1 MKSACGQ
8 HHALKLDPMNN
19 SKYRLEKIEVT
30 GIVQGV
36 GFRPFVHNLANAHHL
51 SGHVVNNPNGIVIE
65 AEGKPDDI
73 EAFVSELRGK
83 PPTLSRIYDI
93 RREVLKTDRASRL
106 YDSFTIQTS
115 EREGKPVTLIS
126 PDVCVCKDCL
136 RELFDPNDR
145 RYLYPFINCIN
156 CGPRF
161 TIIQKLPYDRPFTT
175 MQSFSMC
182 PNCKREYE
190 DPVERRFHAQ
200 PNACPVCGPQLE
212 LLDGDGE
219 ALPGDPLLTSIELL
233 RSGKIV
239 ALKGLGGFHLAV
251 DATNE
256 EAVKRL
262 RERKRREEKPL
273 ALMVG
278 NMEAVHKIVN
288 LSKIEEEVA
297 GSRERPILLGY
308 RRKDPPE
315 GYQVAH
321 SVAPDN
327 PYLGVMLPHTPL
339 HYLLFFHPRLG
350 GDYAND
356 KPVFS
361 ALVMTSGNMS
371 EEPICKDNEEVLETL
386 SGIAD
391 AFLLH
396 NRDIHVRCDDSVI
409 NVVNEKASL
418 IRRSR
423 GFAPAPLFLHAPVPQ
438 ILAFGGQL
446 KSALCLTDGKRA
458 FMSQYIGDLE
468 NVPTL
473 GFFKEAV
480 SHFTQIFDLNP
491 RIFAYDLHPEYMS
504 TRYFMELKDQL
515 EESSFGAV
523 GVQHHHAHIVSVLAE
538 HGLTGPVIGFSMDG
552 TGYGLDGAVWGGEV
566 LICDAAT
573 FHRFAHLDYLPL
585 PGGTAAIREPWR
597 MAFSYLRSAF
607 GEDWK
612 SLNLECLRKT
622 SPSQLEILNQ
632 ACDSG
637 INCPRSSSLGRLF
650 DAVASI
656 LDIKHYSSY
665 EGQAAMMVEMSATR
679 ENSTLLLP
687 YTIREAPSESF
698 DGYPVLWGNLAE
710 NTHKLQVGLKECLIL
725 DYIPL
730 IRSLVDEIER
740 GRVAF
745 ELAAAF
751 HNTLLNSFLEVAK
764 RARETTG
771 LNDVALS
778 GGCWQNR
785 ILSERFQALLKDN
798 GFNVMTNQHVP
809 VNDGGL
815 SLGQAFVAAA
825 MAQEQERRR

>member
-1 MKSACGQ
+1 MKSGCGQ
-8 HHALKLDPMNN
+8 PDPLKLDPMNN

-36 GFRPFVHNLANAHHL
+36 GFRPFVHSLANVHHL
-51 SGHVVNNPNGIVIE
+51 CGYVVNNPNGVIIE

-73 EAFVSELRGK
+73 ETFVSELKGR
-83 PPTLSRIYDI
+83 PPALSRIYDI

-106 YDSFTIQTS
+106 YDSFAIHRS
-115 EREGKPVTLIS
+115 EQGGRPATLIS
-126 PDVCVCKDCL
+126 PDVCVCEDCL

-145 RYLYPFINCIN
+145 RYLYPFINCTN

-175 MQSFSMC
+175 MQSFFMC
-182 PNCKREYE
+182 RACKREYE
-190 DPVERRFHAQ
+190 DPADRRFHAQ
-200 PNACPVCGPQLE
+200 PNACPICGPQLE

-219 ALPGDPLLTSIELL
+219 AVPGDPLLISIELL

-239 ALKGLGGFHLAV
+239 ALKSLGGFHLAV

-262 RERKRREEKPL
+262 RERKHREEKPL
-273 ALMVG
+273 ALMVA
-278 NMEAVHKIVN
+278 NMETVRSIAK
-288 LSKIEEEVA
+288 LSKIEEEIVNA
-297 GSRERPILLGY
+297 RERPILLGH
-308 RRKDPPE
+308 RRRDMPE
-315 GYQVAH
+315 SLRIAD

-327 PYLGVMLPHTPL
+327 PYLGVMLPYTPL

-356 KPVFS
+356 KPLFA
-361 ALVMTSGNMS
+361 ALVMTSGNIS
-371 EEPICKDNEEVLETL
+371 EEPICKDNGEALHNL

-391 AFLLH
+391 VFLVH
-396 NRDIHVRCDDSVI
+396 NRDIHVRGDDSVI
-409 NVVNEKASL
+409 SVVNEKANY

-423 GFAPAPLFLHAPVPQ
+423 GFAPAPLFLQTPVPQ
-438 ILAFGGQL
+438 ILAFGAQL
-446 KSALCLTDGKRA
+446 KNALCLTDGNRA

-491 RIFAYDLHPEYMS
+491 KIFAYDLHPEYMS
-504 TRYFMELKDQL
+504 TRYFMELVNNL
-515 EESSFGAV
+515 EDDDFGAV

-538 HGLTGPVIGFSMDG
+538 HRFTAPVIGFSMDG

-607 GEDWK
+607 GEGWK
-612 SLNLECLRKT
+612 SLNLKCLRKA
-622 SPSQLEILNQ
+622 SAAQLELLNQ
-632 ACDSG
+632 ACASG
-637 INCPRSSSLGRLF
+637 INCPQTSSLGRLF

-665 EGQAAMMVEMSATR
+665 EGQAAMMVEMSATE
-679 ENSTLLLP
+679 ENATLDLP
-687 YTIREAPSESF
+687 YSIREVPPESSQ
-698 DGYPVLWGNLAE
+698 GYPVLWGSLAKRAPE
-710 NTHKLQVGLKECLIL
+710 LEVGLREGLIL
-725 DYIPL
+725 DYIPTV
-730 IRSLVDEIER
+730 RSLVDGIEQGKSR
-740 GRVAF
+740 F

-751 HNTLLNSFLEVAK
+751 HNTLLDSFLEIAR
-764 RARETTG
+764 RARDQTG
-771 LNDVALS
+771 INEVALS

-785 ILSERFQALLKDN
+785 ILSARFQELLEDN
-798 GFNVMTNQHVP
+798 GFKVMTNHHVP
-809 VNDGGL
+809 VNDGGVA
-815 SLGQAFVAAA
+815 LGQALVAAA
-825 MAQEQERRR
+825 IALEKD